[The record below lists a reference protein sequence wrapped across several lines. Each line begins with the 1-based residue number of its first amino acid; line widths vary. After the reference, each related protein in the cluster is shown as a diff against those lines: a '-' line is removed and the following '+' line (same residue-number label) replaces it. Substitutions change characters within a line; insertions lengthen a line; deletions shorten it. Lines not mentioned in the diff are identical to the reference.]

1 MGKLLDEYGRIISVD
16 FESQF
21 KRLVPQV
28 RRAKKRLKH
37 ERKDTLNW
45 YKENNRLNRLIADA
59 SYLQLEEPIK

>member
-1 MGKLLDEYGRIISVD
+1 MGKLVDTYGRIISVD

-37 ERKDTLNW
+37 EKKQTVNW
-45 YKENNRLNRLIADA
+45 YKENNRLNKLIADA
-59 SYLQLEEPIK
+59 SYLQLETPIK

>member
-1 MGKLLDEYGRIISVD
+1 MGKLVDAYGRIISVD

-37 ERKDTLNW
+37 EKNQSLNW

-59 SYLQLEEPIK
+59 SYLQLETPVK

>member
-1 MGKLLDEYGRIISVD
+1 MGKLVDTYGRIISVD

-37 ERKDTLNW
+37 EKKQTVNW
-45 YKENNRLNRLIADA
+45 YKENNRLNKLIADA
-59 SYLQLEEPIK
+59 SYLQLETPVK